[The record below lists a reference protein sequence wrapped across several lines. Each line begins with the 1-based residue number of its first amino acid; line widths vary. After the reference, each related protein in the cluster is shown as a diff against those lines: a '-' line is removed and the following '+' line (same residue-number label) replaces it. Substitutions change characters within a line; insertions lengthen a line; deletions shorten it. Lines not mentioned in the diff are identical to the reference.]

1 MNNPAYQTSKLYKPL
16 RAQIIKLIEETPDIT
31 TFRLKIDEPTMM
43 TFPFSPGNFMLISVF
58 GHGEA
63 PFAIASSPFRQDSF
77 EISVKRLGKVT
88 QALHELPLKAFVGI
102 RGPYGNHFLRAP
114 LDHKDLIFVAGG
126 IGLAPLRP
134 LISFILEERHRYGA
148 ITLII
153 GARTPLDI
161 PYRHELD
168 QWDKIDQIRLVRTVD
183 PGGETP
189 DWQGQIGFVPTVL
202 SQVYDMYTRVNEA
215 MAFIC
220 GPPIMIRLSADV
232 LVKQGLAE
240 DQILTT
246 LENKMTCGVGKCG
259 RCNIGERYICQD
271 GPVFS
276 YEELQHMQMSDY
288 W

>member
-1 MNNPAYQTSKLYKPL
+1 MNNPAYYTSKLYKPL
-16 RAQIIKLIEETPDIT
+16 RAQIIKLIKETPDIT
-31 TFRLKIDEPTMM
+31 TFRLTIEEPSM
-43 TFPFSPGNFMLISVF
+43 TSFTFSPGNFVLISVF
-58 GHGEA
+58 GRGEA
-63 PFAIASSPFRQDSF
+63 PFAIASSPFHRDSI

-102 RGPYGNHFLRAP
+102 RGPYGNHFLQAP
-114 LDHKDLIFVAGG
+114 LDHKDLLFVAGG

-134 LISFILEERHRYGA
+134 LILSILEERQRYGE
-148 ITLII
+148 ITLIV
-153 GARTPLDI
+153 GARTPVDI
-161 PYRHELD
+161 PFRRELA
-168 QWDKIDQIRLVRTVD
+168 QWEKIDRLRLVKTVD

-189 DWQGQIGFVPTVL
+189 DWHGQIGLVPSVL
-202 SQVYDMYTRVNEA
+202 SLLDPVVNEA
-215 MAFIC
+215 VAFIC
-220 GPPIMIRLSADV
+220 GPPIMIKLSAEV
-232 LVKQGLAE
+232 LVEQGWAR

-259 RCNIGERYICQD
+259 RCNIGARYVCQD

>member
-1 MNNPAYQTSKLYKPL
+1 MNNHVYQTSKLYKPL
-16 RAQIIKLIEETPDIT
+16 RAQIITLIKETPDIT
-31 TFRLKIDEPTMM
+31 TFRLKIEEPSM
-43 TFPFSPGNFMLISVF
+43 TSFTFSPGNFVIISVF

-63 PFAIASSPFRQDSF
+63 PFAIASSPFHRDSI

-88 QALHELPLKAFVGI
+88 QALHELPSKAFVGV

-114 LDHKDLIFVAGG
+114 LDHKNLLFVAGG

-134 LISFILEERHRYGA
+134 LISSILEERHRYGE
-148 ITLII
+148 ITLLV
-153 GARTPLDI
+153 GAQTPVDI
-161 PYRHELD
+161 PYRHELA
-168 QWDKIDQIRLVRTVD
+168 QWEKTDQIRLVKTVD

-189 DWQGQIGFVPTVL
+189 DWHGQIGLVPTVL
-202 SQVYDMYTRVNEA
+202 SQIDLDVNEA
-215 MAFIC
+215 VAFIC
-220 GPPIMIRLSADV
+220 GPPIMIRLSAEV
-232 LVKQGLAE
+232 LVEQGWAR
-240 DQILTT
+240 DHIFTT

-259 RCNIGERYICQD
+259 RCNIGARYVCQD

>member
-1 MNNPAYQTSKLYKPL
+1 MNNHAYQTSKLYDPL
-16 RAQIIKLIEETPDIT
+16 RAQIITLIKETPDIT
-31 TFRLKIDEPTMM
+31 TFRLKIEEPSM
-43 TFPFSPGNFMLISVF
+43 TSFTFSPGNFVLISVF

-63 PFAIASSPFRQDSF
+63 PFAIASSPFHRDSI

-88 QALHELPLKAFVGI
+88 QALHELPSKAFVGV

-114 LDHKDLIFVAGG
+114 LDHKNLLFVAGG

-134 LISFILEERHRYGA
+134 LISSILEERHRYGE
-148 ITLII
+148 ITLLV
-153 GARTPLDI
+153 GAQTPVDI
-161 PYRHELD
+161 PYRHELA
-168 QWDKIDQIRLVRTVD
+168 QWEKTDQIRLVKTVD

-189 DWQGQIGFVPTVL
+189 DWHGQIGLVPTVL
-202 SQVYDMYTRVNEA
+202 SQIDLDVNEA
-215 MAFIC
+215 VAFIC
-220 GPPIMIRLSADV
+220 GPPIMIRLSAEV
-232 LVKQGLAE
+232 LVEQGWAR
-240 DQILTT
+240 DHIFTT

-259 RCNIGERYICQD
+259 RCNIGARYVCQD